1 MAFCLDERLQRVI
14 TDDRVQPALLFQL
27 LELPHGGRESAL
39 SGRHS
44 LEPAVNA
51 YAVVQSGGVPAPCA
65 VRCGRRGISAD
76 PKDGPQDPG
85 RHQPESVAEGGQQRA
100 DNCHREKTDQESR
113 HGRPPLL
120 RSDHSMSVAASPRKP
135 LHERQGERCPDK
147 HVYHFT
153 TRRREPQ
160 KTAVA
165 HRMTPR
171 TARRAHAKSLPRAA
185 HNSAYRIDSN
195 RQIAYPGRQLPVNR
209 RSNVRGLPRRNAKRR
224 IYAMMENLIALIAL
238 TAMEIVLGIDNI
250 VFIVIL
256 TGRLPKD
263 QQKLGRRVGLLAAMG
278 MRILLLMFLSAILG
292 LTKDVFALTDLG
304 IPAAWFGGDE
314 EIIGVSVRD
323 LILLVGG
330 LFLIGK
336 SVFEIH
342 ERLED
347 HARETKS
354 VEHPSFTSVVI
365 QIMILD
371 IVFSLDSV
379 ITAVGMAEH
388 LWVMIVA
395 VMLAVGVMMM
405 FSESDQRIH

>member
-1 MAFCLDERLQRVI
+1 
-14 TDDRVQPALLFQL
+14 
-27 LELPHGGRESAL
+27 
-39 SGRHS
+39 
-44 LEPAVNA
+44 
-51 YAVVQSGGVPAPCA
+51 
-65 VRCGRRGISAD
+65 
-76 PKDGPQDPG
+76 
-85 RHQPESVAEGGQQRA
+85 
-100 DNCHREKTDQESR
+100 
-113 HGRPPLL
+113 
-120 RSDHSMSVAASPRKP
+120 MSVAASPRKP

-153 TRRREPQ
+153 TRRRGLQ
-160 KTAVA
+160 KTATLTGCFED
-165 HRMTPR
+165 RP
-171 TARRAHAKSLPRAA
+171 ARHAKSLPRAA
-185 HNSAYRIDSN
+185 HNSADRIDSN
-195 RQIAYPGRQLPVNR
+195 RQIAYPGRQLLVNR

-224 IYAMMENLIALIAL
+224 IYTLMENLIALVAL

-278 MRILLLMFLSAILG
+278 MRVLLLMFLSAILG

-347 HARETKS
+347 HTRETKT

-395 VMLAVGVMMM
+395 VMLAVGVMML
-405 FSESDQRIH
+405 FSERISTFIEHNPTLKMLALSFLILIGVVLVAEGSGVKMNKGYIYFAMAFSMAVEFLNIRVRRARAHASSPTA